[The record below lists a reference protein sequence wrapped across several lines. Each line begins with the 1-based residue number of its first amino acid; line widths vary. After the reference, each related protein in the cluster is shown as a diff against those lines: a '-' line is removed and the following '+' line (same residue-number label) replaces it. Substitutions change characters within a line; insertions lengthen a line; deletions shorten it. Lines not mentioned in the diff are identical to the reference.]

1 MFYAWVELEDP
12 VSIVELDE
20 EQSLRVIAQ
29 ETERARKAGSN

>member
-1 MFYAWVELEDP
+1 MTRIALEDP

-29 ETERARKAGSN
+29 ETERIRKAGSN